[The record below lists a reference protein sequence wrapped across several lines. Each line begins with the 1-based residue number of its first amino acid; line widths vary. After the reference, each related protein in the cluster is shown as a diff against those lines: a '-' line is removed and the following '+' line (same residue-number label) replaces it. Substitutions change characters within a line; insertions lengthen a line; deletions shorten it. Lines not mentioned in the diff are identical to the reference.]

1 MAAPFTTGFL
11 GMRGSGDWSTDERP
25 FNWREMILKLFPSG
39 SAPLTAIMSK
49 LKSEKVDDPRFNW
62 FEKDLASQRGT
73 FTAGAGIFIDDL
85 VTAYVFA
92 THQTTFGIAGA
103 VLFVQLSEADANH
116 FRSGHTVVF
125 RDTDRSDVD
134 VRAFVKSVVKAGAN
148 SKLVVSLIE
157 DDDNSAVSAS
167 FNLATCD
174 VVLIVGSAH
183 PEGSVLP
190 DSIAYDPN
198 PLFNLNQIFFTPLSI
213 TRTAKKTRLRSAN
226 AYQEAKIE
234 ALQYHSIEM
243 ERAFLFG
250 ERFET
255 TGDNGKPLRSTRGI
269 EQWIRSD
276 SEAVFEDFRIAK
288 SGQTWLSAGEDW
300 IDEKLENIFRWNDN
314 KVLMGLC
321 GSGALRGVNK
331 LAKAAGQINLDP
343 MSTAYGLQ
351 AREWVTPFGTV
362 ALITHPLFNFEET
375 DRNKIIIGD
384 PRRLSFRFIDDTFF
398 MKDPGEKIAGYTKRD
413 ATDEAYLTEAGLELH
428 HAKSWGELNGVGID
442 A

>member
-1 MAAPFTTGFL
+1 
-11 GMRGSGDWSTDERP
+11 MRGSGDWSTGETGERP
-25 FNWREMILKLFPSG
+25 YNWREMILKLFPNG

-49 LKSEKVDDPRFNW
+49 LKSENTDDPRFNW

-73 FTAGAGIFIDDL
+73 FTAGTDIYIDDL
-85 VTAYVFA
+85 STSYVYS
-92 THQTTFGIAGA
+92 THQATFGIAGSIIYVKLA
-103 VLFVQLSEADANH
+103 EADANH
-116 FRSGHTVVF
+116 FRTGHEVVF
-125 RDTDRSDVD
+125 RDADRSDMD
-134 VRAFVKSVVKAGAN
+134 VRGYVKSVTKAGAS
-148 SKLVVSLIE
+148 SKLVVELIE
-157 DDDNSAVSAS
+157 ADDNSASAS
-167 FNLATCD
+167 TYNLATAD
-174 VVLIVGSAH
+174 TVLICGSAH
-183 PEGSVLP
+183 PEGSNLP

-198 PLFNLNQIFFTPLSI
+198 PLHNFSQIFFTPLSI

-250 ERFET
+250 ERYET
-255 TGDNGKPLRSTRGI
+255 TGDNRQPLRFTRGI

-276 SEAVFEDFRIAK
+276 SDAVYEDFRIAK
-288 SGQTWLSAGEDW
+288 TGQTWLSAGEDW
-300 IDEKLENIFRWNDN
+300 IDEKLETIFRWNEN

-362 ALITHPLFNFEET
+362 ALITHPLFNFEST

-398 MKDPGEKIAGYTKRD
+398 MKDPGEKIAGYQKRD

-442 A
+442 G